1 MKYLYNPVTND
12 LDEIDKIPD
21 LEDKLEK
28 GIEDKEARES
38 GWKDNKELTDYL
50 TRDNSGSKG
59 AWKAFV
65 KQSEEED
72 KIDRNIDE
80 FGKNFQPHKQKQE
93 PNKNKNTLFG
103 GNDDEWLLHNMAM
116 HGGEDSKKFSKDL
129 IEDVQIQPN
138 GEMRGMLTD
147 KNYTAMEA
155 IKMNEKYDRN
165 FTNPN
170 LREKKSDYL
179 TANEKILANYNPQ
192 EALKYTNG
200 GKDQENVK
208 YMRYVK
214 SKAKRIENLAKLTDK
229 KTNPKKYKKENEKLF
244 ENILENL
251 KTKPVIKTALLTED
265 QKKDPKIIEV
275 PFGPSFK
282 EEIEKYEKEK
292 EKEKETYQIRLPRS
306 LEAMQIESDLEKEFD
321 RNSGIGMYDKRRR
334 FAGGGNGSTSDY
346 DKQHTFQKRIE
357 DTYGIQ
363 LTGQETIAELLEMVR
378 ALNEKK

>member
-1 MKYLYNPVTND
+1 MKYQYNGATNN
-12 LDEIDKIPD
+12 LDEIPD

-28 GIEDKEARES
+28 SIEDKEARDA
-38 GWKDNKELTDYL
+38 GWKDNAELTAYL
-50 TRDNSGSKG
+50 TQDRSASKG
-59 AWKAFV
+59 YWDKFV
-65 KQSEEED
+65 KQTEKED
-72 KIDRNIDE
+72 KIDRNIEE
-80 FGKNFQPHKQKQE
+80 FGKNFQPHKQKQK
-93 PNKNKNTLFG
+93 PNGNKNTLFG
-103 GNDDEWLLHNMAM
+103 GNDDEWIMHNIALHDGKNP
-116 HGGEDSKKFSKDL
+116 ENL
-129 IEDVQIQPN
+129 IEDVQLQEN

-147 KNYTAMEA
+147 KIYNAKEA

-170 LREKKSDYL
+170 LRDQKSNYL
-179 TANEKILANYNPQ
+179 TANEKILAGYNPQ

-214 SKAKRIENLAKLTDK
+214 AKAKRIENLAKLNDK

-244 ENILENL
+244 ESILDNL
-251 KTKPVIKTALLTED
+251 KTKPVNKTALLTED

-292 EKEKETYQIRLPRS
+292 EKEKGNESYRIKLPRN
-306 LEAMQIESDLEKEFD
+306 LEAMQIESDLERMFD
-321 RNSGIGMYDKRRR
+321 RNSGIGMYDTRRR
-334 FAGGGNGSTSDY
+334 FAAGGNGSTSDY
-346 DKQHTFQKRIE
+346 DDKHTFQKRIE
-357 DTYGIQ
+357 ETYGIQ

-378 ALNEKK
+378 SLNEKK